1 MFAEIKTRIC
11 VSSTTVHV
19 DTDDACAITVVVTRV
34 RRMREGAATRL
45 RTRLRKDGQTNAGRK
60 GGRERRWRSRE
71 GAREREREC
80 SGRQG
85 FVSLSVGNQ
94 VNGPV
99 GRPLSISVLL
109 AAYNAP
115 RVVISRSLFLSSY
128 LLALSFST
136 PPPSPPA
143 LFFLPATAF
152 SVDHT
157 RTHTHIHTLSFSIY
171 LSIYL
176 VIYLV
181 KLLSLPLSYPP
192 VCVYPERY

>member
-45 RTRLRKDGQTNAGRK
+45 RTRLRKDGQTNVGRK

-128 LLALSFST
+128 LLAPSFST
-136 PPPSPPA
+136 ATISSCS
-143 LFFLPATAF
+143 FLPPRDRVLRR
-152 SVDHT
+152 SHT
-157 RTHTHIHTLSFSIY
+157 YTHMHTLSFSIY

-181 KLLSLPLSYPP
+181 KLLSTSPSFLSTSL
-192 VCVYPERY
+192 CLS